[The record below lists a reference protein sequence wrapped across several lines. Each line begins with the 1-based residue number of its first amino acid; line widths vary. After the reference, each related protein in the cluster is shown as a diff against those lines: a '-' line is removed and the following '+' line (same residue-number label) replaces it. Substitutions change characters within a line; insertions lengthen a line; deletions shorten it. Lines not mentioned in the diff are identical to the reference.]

1 MRAFFSVALIWLL
14 GSFAL
19 AQAQETTY
27 QEGVHYVVL
36 PTPAPT
42 QDPDKIEVAELFWYG
57 CSHCYAF
64 QPTIDA
70 WSKTL
75 PEDVNF
81 RPVPAMF
88 GGAWNT
94 HGQLFYTLDSLGKL
108 EETHNAVFNAIHR
121 EKNPLQNTEAM
132 AEFLAPY
139 GVSNEEF
146 ERAWSSFGV
155 KSRVDQAGRLARD
168 YRATGV
174 PCLIV
179 NGKYRIEGKMAGT
192 FENMLKI
199 AEYLVEQERQAKQ
212 G

>member
-1 MRAFFSVALIWLL
+1 MRVLFSVALIWLL

-94 HGQLFYTLDSLGKL
+94 HGQLFY
-108 EETHNAVFNAIHR
+108 
-121 EKNPLQNTEAM
+121 M
-132 AEFLAPY
+132 
-139 GVSNEEF
+139 
-146 ERAWSSFGV
+146 
-155 KSRVDQAGRLARD
+155 
-168 YRATGV
+168 
-174 PCLIV
+174 
-179 NGKYRIEGKMAGT
+179 
-192 FENMLKI
+192 
-199 AEYLVEQERQAKQ
+199 
-212 G
+212 